1 MTDFFSI
8 NRYALITSPSRA
20 LIDWVNSIF
29 PDDPVD
35 YADIEKE
42 KHDQMDVFL
51 IPEFDST
58 EDALDWLKDNCE
70 EFLEQILDSWCT
82 DEEAWPEKLDWALF
96 ERFLN
101 YSVQSMVTDT
111 VDEEED
117 EDWEDN

>member
-20 LIDWVNSIF
+20 LIDWVNTVF
-29 PDDPVD
+29 PEDPID

-42 KHDQMDVFL
+42 KHDHMDVFI

-58 EDALDWLKDNCE
+58 QDALDWLKDNCE

-82 DEEAWPEKLDWALF
+82 DEDVWPEKLDWALF
-96 ERFLN
+96 ERFVD
-101 YSVQSMVTDT
+101 YSVQSVVTDT

-117 EDWEDN
+117 YEEKDN